1 MWKKLSE
8 IGVRGEMRRMMKMM
22 TEGARS
28 AMMLDGEISK
38 CVDVVE
44 GVPQRCTLSPNLFM
58 LYIKTL

>member
-1 MWKKLSE
+1 
-8 IGVRGEMRRMMKMM
+8 MM